1 MNQKDF
7 TVVIQDIEMR
17 LYRVARRILISHEEA
32 QDSVQ
37 EIVIKIWERK
47 EILAEAKNIEAY
59 AMTMIKNHC
68 LDRLKSKQAN
78 FLRLEDQFADAED
91 TAQET
96 LSEQNSIEERL
107 RRVELAINQLTK
119 KQRIIWQLRDVEGYS
134 FEEIEEIMHMQAT
147 AVRVTLSRAR
157 KAVRDQIAQQ
167 YEKE

>member
-7 TVVIQDIEMR
+7 TVVIKDIEMR

-167 YEKE
+167 YEKK